1 MFSNIQKLQHYY
13 NTTLDSFNLFEF
25 IRFSHALNLLIWG
38 TTCVSYTILSMYDK
52 RELGYLLL
60 LYTVLNLV
68 VKTVTLVIAE
78 YKMRTNLV
86 NDYPFRLKRYSL
98 RGTLILLAIAIPFF
112 IMSSKE
118 ITYFMI
124 LMLILMGMYYYKT
137 GK

>member
-1 MFSNIQKLQHYY
+1 MLSNIQKLQHYY
-13 NTTLDSFNLFEF
+13 NTTVDSLNLFEF
-25 IRFSHALNLLIWG
+25 MRFSHALNLLTWG
-38 TTCVSYTILSMYDK
+38 TTCISYTILSMYDK

-60 LYTVLNLV
+60 LYMVISLV

-86 NDYPFRLKRYSL
+86 NDYPFRFKRYSL
-98 RGTLILLAIAIPFF
+98 RGTLILLVVATPFC

-124 LMLILMGMYYYKT
+124 LILILIGVYYYKT

>member
-1 MFSNIQKLQHYY
+1 MLSGIQKLQHYY
-13 NTTLDSFNLFEF
+13 NTTVDSFNLFEF

-38 TTCVSYTILSMYDK
+38 TTCISYTILSMYDK

-60 LYTVLNLV
+60 LYMVISLV

-86 NDYPFRLKRYSL
+86 NDYPFRFKRYSL
-98 RGTLILLAIAIPFF
+98 RGTLILLVVATPFC

-124 LMLILMGMYYYKT
+124 LILILIGMYYYKT